1 MTIRYQTWR
10 RYTRVGGILTIPF
23 AVLLWVR
30 PDFGAWTDTV
40 WYGSWIVLFSFA
52 GSGALLAILTRAGV
66 VELTYSDADKQTT
79 SYKMAKKVA
88 KMEQSQGRGFS
99 GRYHENICVKPPE
112 QKGSDDRP
120 AA

>member
-1 MTIRYQTWR
+1 
-10 RYTRVGGILTIPF
+10 L
-23 AVLLWVR
+23 
-30 PDFGAWTDTV
+30 
-40 WYGSWIVLFSFA
+40 IVIFSFA

-88 KMEQSQGRGFS
+88 EMEQSQGRGFS
-99 GRYHENICVKPPE
+99 GRYYENIGLTPPKS
-112 QKGSDDRP
+112 KGPDDKT